1 MLTPKRKQELTLE
14 RPILQIAMGEDFQL
28 HLSISQT
35 DRDRT
40 LDTAPRD
47 STAAFTAF
55 HLLYIY
61 FVHLVRPVLIP
72 TYCESMECTMT

>member
-1 MLTPKRKQELTLE
+1 MLTPKHELTLE

-28 HLSISQT
+28 RLSISQT
-35 DRDRT
+35 DGVRT
-40 LDTAPRD
+40 LDTAPRNF
-47 STAAFTAF
+47 TAAFTAF
-55 HLLYIY
+55 YLLFIC